1 MVKVKKDPL
10 IKLNTSERITSPIC
24 FFFKSFYPRVAKLWL
39 LSNVNVGMMF

>member
-24 FFFKSFYPRVAKLWL
+24 LFFKSFYPRVAKL